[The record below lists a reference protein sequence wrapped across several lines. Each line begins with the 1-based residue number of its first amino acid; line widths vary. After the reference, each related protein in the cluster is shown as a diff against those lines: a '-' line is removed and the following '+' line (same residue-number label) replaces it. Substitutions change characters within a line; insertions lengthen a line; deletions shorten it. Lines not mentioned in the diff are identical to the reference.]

1 MARKKENS
9 NDFVEAPDDASL
21 EAQVSEL
28 EEELSD
34 EPATVKPTLTEHPKV
49 NIKEKAKP
57 AAPEVGASTKAEM
70 EAGRK
75 AIADKAADKQ
85 ELEDRVA
92 RNNAEAT

>member
-1 MARKKENS
+1 MARKKGS
-9 NDFVEAPDDASL
+9 SDFEEAPD
-21 EAQVSEL
+21 EAAVEV
-28 EEELSD
+28 EVTDEGFD
-34 EPATVKPTLTEHPKV
+34 PEPATVEPTLTEHPKV
-49 NIKEKAKP
+49 TIKEQAKP